1 MDYPILIFPNPSSD
15 IIEISFEDLN
25 NQFRYIELLDA
36 KGRIIKV
43 ISDDALNTE
52 ANNLKFDIKEL
63 DLGVYFLQI
72 YLDNNIVSGSFVK
85 K

>member
-1 MDYPILIFPNPSSD
+1 NS
-15 IIEISFEDLN
+15 
-25 NQFRYIELLDA
+25 
-36 KGRIIKV
+36 
-43 ISDDALNTE
+43 
-52 ANNLKFDIKEL
+52 LKLDIKEI

>member
-1 MDYPILIFPNPSSD
+1 MKNLILITFIAQ
-15 IIEISFEDLN
+15 IIFCQITDLIFSN
-25 NQFRYIELLDA
+25 D
-36 KGRIIKV
+36 
-43 ISDDALNTE
+43 ISDGTLNKE
-52 ANNLKFDIKEL
+52 SNSLKLDIKEI

>member
-1 MDYPILIFPNPSSD
+1 M
-15 IIEISFEDLN
+15 
-25 NQFRYIELLDA
+25 RHIELLDA

-43 ISDDALNTE
+43 ISEETLNTE
-52 ANNLKFDIKEL
+52 LNNLQLDIKEL

-72 YLDNNIVSGSFVK
+72 YLDNNIVSERFVK